1 MPIHLPER
9 LLRLAGPTS
18 LVRRLSVQSVLS
30 AFGDGVFLT
39 GSAVFFTQVVGLSA
53 ARVGLGLSIAGAA
66 TFVLAVPLGR
76 LSDRFGARR
85 VWAISSLLE
94 ALLYLAWL
102 AVGGMAGYVA
112 ALVAVQIVSTASRS
126 ARNAYR
132 FDVFPRAQRVSSNA
146 YFRAARN
153 VGYTLGAL
161 LAGLAL
167 ATDSLE
173 VIRAVPVATAV
184 LLLLNAALVARLPAT
199 APHHADPADPADAG
213 EAIEAALEHPER
225 GSALR
230 NRGYVLTSVAGGVL
244 GTHQVLLNVVIPL
257 WLVEET
263 DAPRVL
269 LAWLFGTNTVM
280 AVLLQVAAAR
290 GVVSVTDSL
299 RAERRGAA
307 FFVLSCAIV
316 LITHDTVGWVTIVL
330 VWVGH
335 VTVTGAE
342 LYQSAGEWGLQ
353 AELSD
358 PARRGEYQGVSQL
371 GYTLGSVWAPAAYT
385 YLAVERGAV
394 GWLLIAALVVAAAA
408 VLHPAARAAERHLAR
423 PVTS

>member
-1 MPIHLPER
+1 VPPR
-9 LLRLAGPTS
+9 LLRIAGPTP
-18 LVRRLSVQSVLS
+18 LIRRLSVQSVLS

-39 GSAVFFTQVVGLSA
+39 GSAVFFTQIVGLSA
-53 ARVGLGLSIAGAA
+53 ARVGLGLSIAGVV
-66 TFVLAVPLGR
+66 TFLLAVPLGK
-76 LSDRFGARR
+76 LSDRFGAKR
-85 VWAISSLLE
+85 VWALASLVE
-94 ALLYLAWL
+94 ALLYLVWWT
-102 AVGGMAGYVA
+102 VGSMPSFVA
-112 ALVAVQIVSTASRS
+112 MLVVLELVSTASRS

-132 FDVFPRAQRVSSNA
+132 FDVFPREERVASNA

-167 ATDSLE
+167 ATNSND
-173 VIRAVPVATAV
+173 VIRAVPLATAA
-184 LLLLNAALVARLPAT
+184 LLLLNATLVSRLPSAAT
-199 APHHADPADPADAG
+199 HVEHDSPL
-213 EAIEAALEHPER
+213 EAAAHAHGG

-230 NRGYVLTSVAGGVL
+230 NRGYVLMSVFDGVL
-244 GTHQVLLNVVIPL
+244 ATHQVLLNVVIPL

-280 AVLLQVAAAR
+280 AVLLQVVAAR
-290 GVVSVTDSL
+290 GVVTVADSL
-299 RAERRGAA
+299 RAQRRGAF
-307 FFVLSCAIV
+307 FFVLSCGIV
-316 LITHDTVGWVTIVL
+316 LVTHDTVGWVTIVL

-342 LYQSAGEWGLQ
+342 LFNSAGDWGLQ

-371 GYTLGSVWAPAAYT
+371 GYTLGTVWAPAAYT
-385 YLAVERGAV
+385 YLAMEWGTP
-394 GWLLIAALVVAAAA
+394 GWLVIAAIVLLAA
-408 VLHPAARAAERHLAR
+408 VAIHPAARSAERYLERR
-423 PVTS
+423 PEGAVVP

>member
-1 MPIHLPER
+1 VRAVRLPPS
-9 LLRLAGPTS
+9 LLRLAGPTP

-39 GSAVFFTQVVGLSA
+39 GSAVFFTQIVGLSA
-53 ARVGLGLSIAGAA
+53 AQVGLGLSIAGVV
-66 TFVLAVPLGR
+66 TFALAVPLGK
-76 LSDRFGARR
+76 LSDRFGAKR
-85 VWAISSLLE
+85 VWALSSLVE
-94 ALLYLAWL
+94 AMLYLVWL
-102 AVGGMAGYVA
+102 AVGGMAAFVA
-112 ALVAVQIVSTASRS
+112 MLVALELVVTTSRS

-132 FDVFPRAQRVSSNA
+132 FDLFPREERVSSSA

-161 LAGLAL
+161 LAGVAL
-167 ATDSLE
+167 ATDSDP

-184 LLLLNAALVARLPAT
+184 LLLLNATLVSRLP
-199 APHHADPADPADAG
+199 PIVHHAESESPL
-213 EAIEAALEHPER
+213 EAAVQA
-225 GSALR
+225 GGSASALR
-230 NRGYVLTSVAGGVL
+230 NRGYVLMSVFGGVL
-244 GTHQVLLNVVIPL
+244 ATHQVLLNVVIPL

-280 AVLLQVAAAR
+280 AVMLQVVAAR
-290 GVVSVTDSL
+290 GVVTVDDAL
-299 RAERRGAA
+299 RAERRGAF
-307 FFVLSCAIV
+307 FFVLSCGIV
-316 LITHDTVGWVTIVL
+316 LVTHDTVGWVTIVL

-342 LYQSAGEWGLQ
+342 LFSSAGEWGLQ

-371 GYTLGSVWAPAAYT
+371 GYTLGTVWAPAAYT
-385 YLAVERGAV
+385 FLAMEWGTPGWLVIAAIVLVAAV
-394 GWLLIAALVVAAAA
+394 GI
-408 VLHPAARAAERHLAR
+408 HPAARAAARHLAR
-423 PVTS
+423 VGEPVPG